1 MEPFI
6 CVELLGGLGN
16 QLFQY
21 AAAKSVQKH
30 TGLKLILNK
39 ESNNA
44 HNINGHNYAK
54 ELFTDAEEV
63 DFPVHAIWVFETHG
77 VKIYN
82 QQNGFEE
89 WNPQNIQVPCMLKGY
104 FQYYPAIKSVIPQI
118 RTVLLHNLGVIKMN
132 PDDAFLHV
140 RRGDYVAKSDFHYL
154 QGESYYTEAYAQLCR
169 KRGKNGPPQKLLVF
183 SDDINWCKSQQW
195 LLTLPGVEFIEEK
208 DELKSLSQM
217 ISCLGGAIIANSTF
231 SWWAAVLSDTPYV
244 IYPKKWIAQKVENL
258 FPPHWI
264 SIT

>member
-1 MEPFI
+1 MEPFV
-6 CVELLGGLGN
+6 CVELMGGLGN

-21 AAAKSVQKH
+21 AAAKAIQKYSR
-30 TGLKLILNK
+30 GRLLLNK
-39 ESNNA
+39 ESSNI

-63 DFPVHAIWVFETHG
+63 DIPINATWVLEAQG

-89 WNPQNIQVPCMLKGY
+89 WNPQNIIAPCLLKGY
-104 FQYYPAIKSVIPQI
+104 FQYYPAIKSVIPYI
-118 RTVLLHNLGVIKMN
+118 RKLLLENLHVTKLN
-132 PDDAFLHV
+132 PDTAFLHV
-140 RRGDYVAKSDFHYL
+140 RRGDYVAYSDFHYL
-154 QGESYYTEAYAQLCR
+154 QDESYYTTAYSQLCR
-169 KRGKNGPPQKLLVF
+169 QRGKNGSPHKLLVF
-183 SDDINWCKSQQW
+183 SDDIEWCKLQQW

-258 FPPHWI
+258 FPEEWRMI
-264 SIT
+264 